1 MTELEYQRFAALQQ
15 LIDIGIK
22 HQWRLTSQ
30 NRDNQTLCASYTPTK
45 EITIELNW
53 DSRHSCQLSGN
64 TEHG

>member
-45 EITIELNW
+45 EITIELN
-53 DSRHSCQLSGN
+53 
-64 TEHG
+64 